1 MMEGRRSSKHHR
13 NWRFWRAF
21 MWPKLSIM
29 FLNSISPLKYLV
41 VAVNGQRTLSQ
52 HCGEK
57 QVSEEGRKALSP
69 RYVSCNR
76 HNPGNLTLKTGRRA
90 EKEGRQVGGWA
101 ARTREKVRTDHQA
114 YERFKQITHA
124 SAYTALECCDYT
136 GPWQMWAE
144 DLKNRPPE
152 PWARWRSAHYKLLL
166 CHCCTKRTKGSWK
179 RNPPCGNTHF
189 NSEAYL
195 KIWMNPVVIK
205 YPQRSEF
212 WLLQE
217 LQPTG
222 LPSWFLVE

>member
-1 MMEGRRSSKHHR
+1 
-13 NWRFWRAF
+13 
-21 MWPKLSIM
+21 M

-124 SAYTALECCDYT
+124 SAYTALGCCDYT
-136 GPWQMWAE
+136 GP
-144 DLKNRPPE
+144 
-152 PWARWRSAHYKLLL
+152 
-166 CHCCTKRTKGSWK
+166 
-179 RNPPCGNTHF
+179 
-189 NSEAYL
+189 
-195 KIWMNPVVIK
+195 
-205 YPQRSEF
+205 
-212 WLLQE
+212 
-217 LQPTG
+217 
-222 LPSWFLVE
+222 